1 MSTDREPPHPE
12 PATDDDSLTDDDLLS
27 KVADTAPPEL
37 EATTPPSKF
46 LVVRIVD
53 RTVEMLAALTLAAIT
68 VIMFA
73 NAFSRYLLNSPFG
86 WAEEIVTGLLL
97 WLVMFGLFIG
107 IRRRDL
113 IIIRVLVGR
122 FRLRNQVRFKIM
134 ADVISALVLGHLA
147 WFGLQY
153 LLTFGGDAS
162 AYLRIP
168 KGFFTAA
175 LPVGAAAAAI
185 ALVLQLRS
193 SRETVTEWIE
203 SDREASESDAYLP
216 AATSNRPIKGDR
228 S

>member
-1 MSTDREPPHPE
+1 MAADREPPE
-12 PATDDDSLTDDDLLS
+12 ARRQSEDELLA
-27 KVADTAPPEL
+27 KVAETAAPEL
-37 EATTPPSKF
+37 ESTTPPSKF
-46 LVVRIVD
+46 LAVRVID

-73 NAFSRYLLNSPFG
+73 NASSRYLLNSPLG

-97 WLVMFGLFIG
+97 WLVMFGLFVG
-107 IRRRDL
+107 IRRREL

-122 FRLRNQVRFKIM
+122 FRLKSQVRFKIM
-134 ADVISALVLGHLA
+134 ADLISALVLGHLA

-175 LPVGAAAAAI
+175 LPVGAAAATI

-193 SRETVTEWIE
+193 SRETVTDWIE
-203 SDREASESDAYLP
+203 KDRSATDSDAYLP
-216 AATSNRPIKGDR
+216 AATSNRPIKGER